1 METNKRD
8 SGGWSRGWGEKG
20 RLARRVN
27 RMGNRGKGRGESL
40 TERVRSRTLF
50 ICYLFLLLARISLRS
65 LIPRGLRTAQ
75 YWGRWVSLSGLAR
88 RGGSRFLM
96 FWSRTGTAYILL
108 RQKREQNNE

>member
-50 ICYLFLLLARISLRS
+50 IVYLFLLPARISLKNP
-65 LIPRGLRTAQ
+65 IPRDLRTAH
-75 YWGRWVSLSGLAR
+75 YWERWISFVGACS
-88 RGGSRFLM
+88 
-96 FWSRTGTAYILL
+96 
-108 RQKREQNNE
+108 